1 VGPIAQWFNAALA
14 HHHAGRIAEAERVCR
29 QILVIDPDHAQNL
42 HVLGLTEGVVY
53 RCRRF
58 EYPLVGADTNS
69 TILQDYRPHHLAQCS
84 HCEIVERPGSHW
96 THRWREPDSNH
107 RSRLQKGPSTGLEFV
122 NRGDPSASVSV
133 ADTGFA
139 SGKAENMI
147 A

>member
-14 HHHAGRIAEAERVCR
+14 HHHAGQNAEAERVCR

-96 THRWREPDSNH
+96 THRWR
-107 RSRLQKGPSTGLEFV
+107 RQSRANPSLKSAINQNVMSQFPTHPNREFFAALQG
-122 NRGDPSASVSV
+122 
-133 ADTGFA
+133 
-139 SGKAENMI
+139 I
-147 A
+147 